1 MNDIDALN
9 AARYLRDYCND
20 KRCDY
25 CIFYKDIKG
34 CTFRLGIPELWELKG
49 DGEDGEA
56 IKVMLDEGASMPER
70 AHEADAG
77 WDLRTPLN
85 VKVPARGSATIDTGI
100 HIAIPY
106 GYAGFL
112 KSKSGLNVKNG
123 LTGEGVIDSGYTGSI
138 CVKLYNQTDTDHY
151 FKRGEKLI
159 QIVIA
164 PVHTGIMTLVESLD
178 ETERGN
184 NGFGSTGK

>member
-1 MNDIDALN
+1 MSDIDALN

-34 CTFRLGIPELWELKG
+34 CTFRLGIPEMWELKG
-49 DGEDGEA
+49 DGDDDET
-56 IKVMLDEGASMPER
+56 IKVMLDDDAFIPER
-70 AHEADAG
+70 AHESDAG
-77 WDLRTPLN
+77 WDLRTPVN
-85 VKVPARGSATIDTGI
+85 VTVPGRGSAAVDTGI

-123 LTGEGVIDSGYTGSI
+123 LTGEGLIDSGYTGSI
-138 CVKLYNQTDTDHY
+138 CVKLYNHTDEDY
-151 FKRGEKLI
+151 NFSRGDKLI
-159 QIVIA
+159 QIVIG
-164 PVHTGIMTLVESLD
+164 PICTKELELVESLD
-178 ETERGN
+178 KTERGD